1 MRRVWV
7 CLALLIVVWLAL
19 SAPASVRAQ
28 SGQQPG
34 ESPDLVLLTSYP
46 SQVIGMDENVDITLK
61 LRTTTIPQVARLA
74 MQQIPEGWKATFRG
88 GGKVIQS
95 VYVEPGQ
102 EASVSLKLEPPADVA
117 AGTYRFVV
125 VARGEG
131 AVAELPLEL
140 TVQEKLPP
148 SLSLEVELPTLK
160 GRPDTTF
167 RWDATLKNEGDE
179 DLSVNLL
186 SDAPTGFLVTF
197 KLTGQE
203 VTSLPLEANQSKRL
217 SIEARPYID
226 LPAGSYPITV
236 RAQGSEAEATLSL
249 TAEVTGQPELKITA
263 PDGRLSGRAYAGQET
278 PLKIIVQNTGT
289 APARAV
295 EFSASEPSGWSVQ
308 FEPKQINE
316 IAANTQ
322 VEVTAKIRP
331 ADKAVAG
338 DYMVT
343 LRASPKDSA
352 SASADFRITV
362 LTSTLWGLV
371 GLALIA
377 VAVGVVAVAV
387 LRFGRR

>member
-1 MRRVWV
+1 MRRLWT
-7 CLALLIVVWLAL
+7 CLALLTVVWLAL
-19 SAPASVRAQ
+19 SAPVPVGAQ

-34 ESPDLVLLTSYP
+34 ESADLVLLTSYP

-61 LRTTTIPQVARLA
+61 LRTTTTPRVARLA

-125 VARGEG
+125 TARGEG

-217 SIEARPYID
+217 SIEARPYVD

-249 TAEVTGQPELKITA
+249 TAEVTGQPELKVTA

-278 PLKIIVQNTGT
+278 PLKIIVQNIGT

-295 EFSASEPSGWSVQ
+295 ELSATEPSGWSVQ

-316 IAANTQ
+316 IAVNTQ